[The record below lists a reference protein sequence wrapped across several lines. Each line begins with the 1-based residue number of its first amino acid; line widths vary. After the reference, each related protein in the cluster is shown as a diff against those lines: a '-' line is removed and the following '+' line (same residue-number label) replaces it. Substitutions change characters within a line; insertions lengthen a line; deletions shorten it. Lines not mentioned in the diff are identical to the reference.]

1 MSHRSIIVR
10 WAPIHGTT
18 SCRIGEGTQKSDDTV
33 NVVPSRYRFGKLAD
47 RHPQRNVPAPASA
60 VLRGWVPFWTA
71 VLGGGLRA
79 RPGAL
84 PVLPAES

>member
-33 NVVPSRYRFGKLAD
+33 NVVPSRYRFGKLTD
-47 RHPQRNVPAPASA
+47 RYPHRDVPAPASA
-60 VLRGWVPFWTA
+60 VLRGCLPSSTALWVG
-71 VLGGGLRA
+71 V
-79 RPGAL
+79 RPGYAWG
-84 PVLPAES
+84 PDRAPAGS